1 VKRRVAVLGLTL
13 GLSVLLTPSWVAAR
27 LRSAGRTAR
36 AGTVARDRDVFEW
49 PRRRVLDLAV
59 RAWQCGRAEGDF
71 DSPLLTIIDYSLPST
86 ERRLWVLDLA
96 RKRVLFQEFVAHG
109 RNTGENFAEEFS
121 NQPGSLQSSLGLFR
135 TEETFQGRHGLSLRL
150 TGLEAGFNDRAY
162 DRAIVLHGAPYVSR
176 SFIAQHGQLGRS
188 WGCPVLD
195 RAVSKRIIDRIK
207 DGTALFVYYPDDEWL
222 RESDFLSC
230 GGSQASVRKAGGAS

>member
-1 VKRRVAVLGLTL
+1 VKRRALVLGLTL
-13 GLSVLLTPSWVAAR
+13 VVAVPFPPSVVAAR
-27 LRSAGRTAR
+27 LRSVGRPTRIAR
-36 AGTVARDRDVFEW
+36 MVRDSYVSEW

-59 RAWQCGRAEGDF
+59 RAWRCGRAAGDF

-86 ERRLWVLDLA
+86 ERRLWVLDLV
-96 RKRVLFQEFVAHG
+96 RQRVLFQEFVAHG

-162 DRAIVLHGAPYVSR
+162 ERAIVLHGASYVNR
-176 SFIAQHGQLGRS
+176 SFIAQHGRLGRS
-188 WGCPVLD
+188 WGCPVVD
-195 RAVSKRIIDRIK
+195 RAVNQRIIDRIK

-222 RESDFLSC
+222 RESDFLRC
-230 GGSQASVRKAGGAS
+230 ERRQASLPRAGDAS

>member
-1 VKRRVAVLGLTL
+1 VKRWVVALGLAL
-13 GLSVLLTPSWVAAR
+13 VLSVLLTPSWVAAH
-27 LRSAGRTAR
+27 LRSAGRPAR
-36 AGTVARDRDVFEW
+36 AALVARDRNVFEW

-59 RAWQCGRAEGDF
+59 QAWQCGRASGDF

-135 TEETFQGRHGLSLRL
+135 TEETFKGRHGLSLRL

-162 DRAIVLHGAPYVSR
+162 DRAIVLHGASYVSR
-176 SFIAQHGQLGRS
+176 SFIARHGQLGRS

-222 RESDFLSC
+222 RESDFLTC
-230 GGSQASVRKAGGAS
+230 GSRQASVRKAGGKS

>member
-1 VKRRVAVLGLTL
+1 VTRRTVVVGLTL
-13 GLSVLLTPSWVAAR
+13 VLSVLLSPSWAAAR
-27 LRSAGRTAR
+27 LHSARRPVR
-36 AGTVARDRDVFEW
+36 AAKVMRDSYVVEW

-59 RAWQCGRAEGDF
+59 RAWQCGRAAGDF
-71 DSPLLTIIDYSLPST
+71 DSPLLTIIDYSRPST

-96 RKRVLFQEFVAHG
+96 RRRVLFYEFVAHG

-135 TEETFQGRHGLSLRL
+135 TEETFEGRHGLSLRL

-162 DRAIVLHGAPYVSR
+162 DRAIVLHGASYVNR
-176 SFIAQHGQLGRS
+176 SFIAQHGRLGRS
-188 WGCPVLD
+188 WGCPVVD
-195 RAVSKRIIDRIK
+195 RAVHRRIIDRIK

-230 GGSQASVRKAGGAS
+230 DGRQASLPRAGDAS